1 MRTDGRTREDRATQS
16 MDTVRLRFAI
26 KCNDASIIFLTTT
39 H

>member
-1 MRTDGRTREDRATQS
+1 MRTNKQTSEDRATQS

-26 KCNDASIIFLTTT
+26 KCNDASIIFLITT